1 MKKITMI
8 FRKEYNPDTKIY
20 DPIAFMPEEPAS
32 YGRISYYSR
41 MGQHS
46 EADLEYYKQTKKATF
61 DEYKELLKELECVYS
76 DMKIVIRQRL
86 NYDTLR
92 KSWQ

>member
-1 MKKITMI
+1 MKEIIMI
-8 FRKEYNPDTKIY
+8 FRKEYNPDIKIY

-32 YGRISYYSR
+32 YGRISCYSR

-46 EADLEYYKQTKKATF
+46 EANLEYYKQTKKATF
-61 DEYKELLKELECVYS
+61 DEYKELFKELGNVYS
-76 DMKIVIRQRL
+76 DVRIVIRQHL

-92 KSWQ
+92 KSWY

>member
-1 MKKITMI
+1 MEKITMI

-46 EADLEYYKQTKKATF
+46 EADLKYYKQTKKATF
-61 DEYKELLKELECVYS
+61 DEYKELLKELGSVYS
-76 DMKIVIRQRL
+76 DVRIVIRQRL